1 MDRPPSDAPPT
12 VAPDVLYVPSVVADP
27 SRLDLGRIASR
38 RHEVIIALL
47 VAMVVGEGA
56 AIAVTLPAFNSLS
69 GVAGHQQDLEAWLL
83 DLDRRSTQVDLIL
96 ERLRQTEARLND
108 LGRARGAH
116 GGPDLPEM
124 SNEAIVGSLGPVT
137 DDGVVDGSDGLL
149 DEGPIDPSRLS
160 PAGAWAVELSHR
172 MADQLEKYHSG
183 IPDLEQLIVEL
194 DSVSSVRDALPG
206 IWPTQGEITSGFGW
220 RTDPV
225 HGSVRFHAGLDI
237 ANDRGTPIYAVA
249 PGRVT
254 RAATSTS
261 YGRVIDIDHG
271 LGISTR
277 YGHCTTLRVKE
288 GDIVE
293 RGDFISTMGSTGK
306 STGPH
311 LHFELRV
318 DDSAHDPLKYLP
330 R

>member
-1 MDRPPSDAPPT
+1 
-12 VAPDVLYVPSVVADP
+12 
-27 SRLDLGRIASR
+27 
-38 RHEVIIALL
+38 
-47 VAMVVGEGA
+47 
-56 AIAVTLPAFNSLS
+56 
-69 GVAGHQQDLEAWLL
+69 
-83 DLDRRSTQVDLIL
+83 
-96 ERLRQTEARLND
+96 
-108 LGRARGAH
+108 
-116 GGPDLPEM
+116 M
-124 SNEAIVGSLGPVT
+124 SNEAITGSLGPLT
-137 DDGVVDGSDGLL
+137 DDGVTDGSDGLL

-172 MADQLEKYHSG
+172 MAEQLEKYHSG

-206 IWPTQGEITSGFGW
+206 IWPTQGDITSGFGW

-277 YGHCTTLRVKE
+277 YAHCTTLRVKE